1 MINTIH
7 VLLVKTTGQ
16 IKGQNYAV
24 PCVGVDLHARVHRF
38 ISASALAKA
47 TVTAPPEN
55 IPVTG
60 CIEVGQGGPAITT
73 PGKVDVVDQ

>member
-7 VLLVKTTGQ
+7 VFLVKTTGQ

-24 PCVGVDLHARVHRF
+24 PCVDVDLHVRVHRF
-38 ISASALAKA
+38 VSASALAKTA
-47 TVTAPPEN
+47 VTAAPEH

-60 CIEVGQGGPAITT
+60 CIEVGQGGPTIAA
-73 PGKVDVVDQ
+73 PCKVDVVD